1 MSSQGPIS
9 VSAPGNSLIG
19 ATSRDITFST
29 RYPFHKLDSTN
40 PNSFEII
47 TIFFNREPPDPVMPT
62 PGGSTTTSNTLVYSF
77 PHGYSYV
84 PSTWFLVSIDN
95 FQTTKGSEGAI
106 IEIAPSSG
114 IAQTYARLGITVDK
128 ENVNFYIYKQ
138 WWARAG
144 IVDPNPP
151 HIIGFSV
158 SIRSYIF
165 VNDLLGGDVP
175 NQP

>member
-1 MSSQGPIS
+1 M
-9 VSAPGNSLIG
+9 
-19 ATSRDITFST
+19 
-29 RYPFHKLDSTN
+29 
-40 PNSFEII
+40 
-47 TIFFNREPPDPVMPT
+47 
-62 PGGSTTTSNTLVYSF
+62 
-77 PHGYSYV
+77 
-84 PSTWFLVSIDN
+84 SIDN